1 MLNPITIIFLVVV
14 LALCFIVGLAYK
26 IPATPQYSTQITADA
41 TVDFFTAFDKTEIDD
56 SKSKLDALLKQT
68 LNYIDL
74 NSNSKDKDTLND
86 IKKNFETLQSATEGA
101 KATQFTGTA
110 PVTYNEILYYTN
122 NLKTFVEEFEQKKDF
137 ETNLIINK
145 KDFEQLKELSK
156 YFSGAI
162 ENKTN
167 ANKILE
173 EFYNS
178 KDNFTKIF
186 ETINKVEIWNVAEEE
201 INTLKE
207 TYYNTAL
214 LKTEKIYQ
222 KMVEINSN
230 ATAGN
235 SEDLEEM
242 KSLATNYKLTCES
255 AKYGVIYEFRL
266 VLENHYGKVNNI
278 QGYDEIYKEE
288 TRVALTKI
296 NHFLQDESIYYT
308 QYQSALNFNIASYKV
323 SSFDYT
329 YFMLSIVGF
338 LTILF
343 GIFLAY
349 KFFGLDRKHG
359 KIDILISQNATFNQV
374 FAGQFLAIFYCTSF
388 CIASF
393 TLINFIW
400 GALMYS
406 FLPGTMIAVFNL
418 DTIYFISPFVFLL
431 IKMLGIQL
439 QVVFYSTITIFI
451 MNLSRKFELNLA
463 IALLLF
469 AVATICNIFLNNIFV
484 YCLLPFIHSDLTSFL
499 GGGIM
504 QAGFLQTPLYASGN
518 FFISLA
524 YYSVVVISLYTFT
537 KQLFKKN

>member
-1 MLNPITIIFLVVV
+1 MRKVFKIASYDFKRIMLNPITIIFLVVV

-201 INTLKE
+201 INTLK
-207 TYYNTAL
+207 N
-214 LKTEKIYQ
+214 
-222 KMVEINSN
+222 
-230 ATAGN
+230 G
-235 SEDLEEM
+235 
-242 KSLATNYKLTCES
+242 
-255 AKYGVIYEFRL
+255 
-266 VLENHYGKVNNI
+266 
-278 QGYDEIYKEE
+278 
-288 TRVALTKI
+288 
-296 NHFLQDESIYYT
+296 
-308 QYQSALNFNIASYKV
+308 
-323 SSFDYT
+323 
-329 YFMLSIVGF
+329 
-338 LTILF
+338 
-343 GIFLAY
+343 
-349 KFFGLDRKHG
+349 
-359 KIDILISQNATFNQV
+359 
-374 FAGQFLAIFYCTSF
+374 
-388 CIASF
+388 
-393 TLINFIW
+393 
-400 GALMYS
+400 
-406 FLPGTMIAVFNL
+406 
-418 DTIYFISPFVFLL
+418 
-431 IKMLGIQL
+431 
-439 QVVFYSTITIFI
+439 
-451 MNLSRKFELNLA
+451 
-463 IALLLF
+463 
-469 AVATICNIFLNNIFV
+469 
-484 YCLLPFIHSDLTSFL
+484 
-499 GGGIM
+499 
-504 QAGFLQTPLYASGN
+504 
-518 FFISLA
+518 
-524 YYSVVVISLYTFT
+524 
-537 KQLFKKN
+537 

>member
-1 MLNPITIIFLVVV
+1 
-14 LALCFIVGLAYK
+14 
-26 IPATPQYSTQITADA
+26 
-41 TVDFFTAFDKTEIDD
+41 
-56 SKSKLDALLKQT
+56 
-68 LNYIDL
+68 
-74 NSNSKDKDTLND
+74 
-86 IKKNFETLQSATEGA
+86 
-101 KATQFTGTA
+101 
-110 PVTYNEILYYTN
+110 
-122 NLKTFVEEFEQKKDF
+122 
-137 ETNLIINK
+137 
-145 KDFEQLKELSK
+145 
-156 YFSGAI
+156 
-162 ENKTN
+162 
-167 ANKILE
+167 
-173 EFYNS
+173 
-178 KDNFTKIF
+178 
-186 ETINKVEIWNVAEEE
+186 
-201 INTLKE
+201 
-207 TYYNTAL
+207 
-214 LKTEKIYQ
+214 
-222 KMVEINSN
+222 MVEINSN